1 MGDDVFR
8 KDDVMPC
15 GHIFLLWQSGVD
27 CLEAG
32 SECMVLLVEC
42 RVLDLAAEGGPVS
55 YVGFQLR
62 QLSRPEGV
70 CNYWWMIKLCHTER
84 DVEEDW

>member
-1 MGDDVFR
+1 MCDYVLR

-42 RVLDLAAEGGPVS
+42 RVLDLATEDVPVS
-55 YVGFQLR
+55 HVGFQLR
-62 QLSRPEGV
+62 QLSGPEGIG
-70 CNYWWMIKLCHTER
+70 NYRWVIQLCHTEH
-84 DVEEDW
+84 DVEED

>member
-1 MGDDVFR
+1 MWA
-8 KDDVMPC
+8 
-15 GHIFLLWQSGVD
+15 IFLLWQTGVD
-27 CLEAG
+27 CLETG
-32 SECMVLLVEC
+32 SEGMVLLVEC
-42 RVLDLAAEGGPVS
+42 RLLDLAAEGVPVS

-70 CNYWWMIKLCHTER
+70 CNYWWVIELRHTER